1 MATEELTKP
10 SSLPPYPQMIMEAID
25 AVKEA
30 DGANKSTISKYME
43 SKYGELGGTHTDL
56 LNHHLTAMKDSG
68 ELVFVKN
75 NYLRPSSDAPP
86 KRGRGRP
93 PKPKDAQAAVVA
105 PSPSPRPRGRP
116 KKDPNAPPAAKKA
129 KSSAPAAAPPS
140 GRPRGRPKKVQ
151 PLQNGVEA

>member
-30 DGANKSTISKYME
+30 DGTNKSTISQYIVA
-43 SKYGELGGTHTDL
+43 KYGEFGAPHTEL
-56 LNHHLTAMKDSG
+56 LNHHLNAMKDSS
-68 ELVFVKN
+68 ELLFVKN
-75 NYLRPSSDAPP
+75 NYLRPTSDGPV

-93 PKPKDAQAAVVA
+93 PKPREAPPAGGGVA
-105 PSPSPRPRGRP
+105 PPRPRGRP
-116 KKDPNAPPAAKKA
+116 KKDPNAPPAPKKA
-129 KSSAPAAAPPS
+129 KISAAAATPPS